1 MQLNYRERITELRED
16 NDKKQKEIAEI
27 LGIKQ
32 SAYSKYEKGRTK
44 IQVDD
49 IIKLCIFYN
58 VSADYILGLSD
69 EKKSYKKEK

>member
-1 MQLNYRERITELRED
+1 MNYRERITELRED

-44 IQVDD
+44 IGVDD

-58 VSADYILGLSD
+58 ISADYILGLSD
-69 EKKSYKKEK
+69 EKKSYKGREKQ